1 MTAIVP
7 RRRFFSLPALFAA
20 FVLLSSTV
28 QAQAPQ
34 RQLDDAERETST
46 RREAEEAG
54 QRARERRA
62 FEGPTIGF
70 QDVLRAPDDIA
81 LNIAFV
87 RGQIRDG
94 DLRGAASTLER
105 ILALEPSLVEARY
118 LHAIVLLRLDSPQEA
133 ERELRLLQSLPL
145 SPERRADVDRGL
157 REVERRRQRVRW
169 QASFSVGTQWDSN
182 RDAAPVDR
190 QKLVFGTPFASARA
204 NSDGGLVGV
213 GQLRM
218 TWDPGTAAGHEVFV
232 VATGYRNWQ
241 SRLHQFELF
250 AASVES
256 GITFRTDLADV
267 SPSVIA
273 GYASLRGQRFQR
285 SAGARL
291 RVERAFAEGW
301 TIFGD
306 ALVQHQ
312 EFDDV
317 NRTHRGEAVA
327 PQAQEMSGLRGDLEI
342 GASVALA
349 PAHRLAAS
357 YVQTRK
363 EALRDWNA
371 YDGGTLALRHT
382 WLLGAGRFLLAD
394 ISGGRDVY
402 DGPEALVADR
412 TRRDRIGRAQLGFGT
427 PLEDFLPTVLAPALG
442 DVTLLALVEARR
454 ARSNIVNYS
463 YDNVRLQLML
473 TKAWEF

>member
-1 MTAIVP
+1 MP
-7 RRRFFSLPALFAA
+7 RRHLLPASALLASCLLASLP
-20 FVLLSSTV
+20 VP
-28 QAQAPQ
+28 AQAPQ
-34 RQLDDAERETST
+34 RQLEEVERDATT
-46 RREAEEAG
+46 RREADEAG
-54 QRARERRA
+54 QRARDHRA
-62 FEGPTIGF
+62 FEGATIGF
-70 QDVLRAPDDIA
+70 QDLLRAPDDVA

-105 ILALEPSLVEARY
+105 ILALDPSLVEARY
-118 LHAIVLLRLDSPQEA
+118 LHAIVLLRLDSTQEA

-145 SPERRADVDRGL
+145 PAERRADVERGL
-157 REVERRRQRVRW
+157 GEVERRQRRVRW
-169 QASFSVGTQWDSN
+169 QASVSVGTQWDSN

-190 QKLVFGTPFASARA
+190 QKLVLGTPFASARA

-218 TWDPGTAAGHEVFV
+218 TWDPGTGAGHEVFA

-250 AASVES
+250 AAGVET

-273 GYASLRGQRFQR
+273 GYATLRGQRFQR

-291 RVERAFAEGW
+291 RVERALAEGW
-301 TIFGD
+301 QIFGD

-317 NRTHRGEAVA
+317 NRTHQGEAIA
-327 PQAQEMSGLRGDLEI
+327 ARAHEMSGLRADLEI
-342 GASVALA
+342 GASVAIA

-382 WLLGAGRFLLAD
+382 WLLGEGRFLLAD
-394 ISGGRDVY
+394 LAGERHAY
-402 DGPEALVADR
+402 DGPEALVAER

-427 PLEDFLPTVLAPALG
+427 PLEAFLPAALVPALG
-442 DVTLLALVEARR
+442 DVTLLALIEGRR
-454 ARSNIVNYS
+454 ARSNIVNYG
-463 YDNVRLQLML
+463 YDNVRFQLLL